1 LSSVETGNIRS
12 VAIPVSS
19 NLRIGAFSRRV
30 GISTALLR
38 AWEARYGLFSPIRT
52 AGGYRLYGPE
62 DEQRA
67 QRMRALI
74 GRGLAAAESARLVL
88 AERRSTTAGP
98 ELAEAWRALDPLAV
112 QQALDALL
120 DGAEPEVV
128 AAEVILPLLRDLPAA
143 YRHFAGR
150 MLETRLLA
158 LGERWHDAPG
168 PLALVGCGPGE
179 HDTIATIVC
188 ALAHHRRGWR
198 IVYLGADTPVDVF
211 ASVAAA
217 LLPARIVVGFASAEQ
232 AALTEPQLA
241 PLGPLSIMRGDPLET
256 AVS

>member
-1 LSSVETGNIRS
+1 LSSVGNGNIS
-12 VAIPVSS
+12 FVAAPVSS

-30 GISTALLR
+30 GISAALLR

-67 QRMRALI
+67 QRMRALTA
-74 GRGLAAAESARLVL
+74 RGLAAAESARLVL
-88 AERRSTTAGP
+88 AERRGTTAGP
-98 ELAEAWRALDPLAV
+98 ALADAWRALDAGAAQL
-112 QQALDALL
+112 ALDELL
-120 DGAEPEVV
+120 DSPEPDVV
-128 AAEVILPLLRDLPAA
+128 AAEVILPLLHDTPAE
-143 YRHFAGR
+143 YRHFARR

-179 HDTIATIVC
+179 HDTLATVVC
-188 ALAHHRRGWR
+188 ALALHRRGWR
-198 IVYLGADTPVDVF
+198 IVYLGADTPVDIF

-217 LLPARIVVGFASAEQ
+217 LLPARIVVGFAGAEQ
-232 AALTEPQLA
+232 AALMEPELE
-241 PLGPLSIMRGDPLET
+241 PLEPLSIMRGDPLLT
-256 AVS
+256 AVR

>member
-1 LSSVETGNIRS
+1 LSSVETGNITP

-30 GISTALLR
+30 GISAALLR

-62 DEQRA
+62 DEHRA
-67 QRMRALI
+67 RRMRALI
-74 GRGLAAAESARLVL
+74 GRGLAAAESAQVVL

-98 ELAEAWRALDPLAV
+98 ALAAAWRALDAIAA
-112 QQALDALL
+112 QEALDALL
-120 DGAEPEVV
+120 DSPEPEVV
-128 AAEVILPLLRDLPAA
+128 AAEVILPLLDDLPAE
-143 YRHFAGR
+143 YRHFASR

-168 PLALVGCGPGE
+168 ALALVGCGPGE

-188 ALAHHRRGWR
+188 ALALHRRGWR
-198 IVYLGADTPVDVF
+198 IVYLGADTAVDVF

-217 LLPARIVVGFASAEQ
+217 LLPARIVVGFADVEE
-232 AALTEPQLA
+232 AARIEDELA
-241 PLGPLSIMRGDPLET
+241 PLGPLSIMGGGPLE